1 MSNDWILFFQLK
13 KKVRCLLWSWK
24 ALRCCCWDKCGHT
37 RDTQSNKHSVF
48 FSFLKQV
55 KESSHGK
62 NKTRHFPLL
71 VKEEDGSQKWE
82 EKKRESRSEEVQ
94 RSTQEISNFKAQTHV
109 NKSQQINETSGM
121 DHGLHLNCCFSG
133 CWRDFKIWG
142 KQLKAEKTLRFPE
155 GRNTVKLFKLS
166 LFSLHG
172 LRGCKSFSPQEGQV
186 INHRRPKLGSHSF
199 YWVTDAGTIRAQV
212 AAVLPKAICTA
223 PPSASAPCPH
233 YHTVTSFLTHREMSS
248 LNRLIWRCNG
258 SGIKPFLCTCQSEDY
273 ESLWACRENERF
285 ATWNIQPPKII
296 QLNTHSET
304 HSL

>member
-13 KKVRCLLWSWK
+13 KKVRCLLWK

-71 VKEEDGSQKWE
+71 VKEEDGTQKWE

-142 KQLKAEKTLRFPE
+142 KQLKAEKTLRFQ
-155 GRNTVKLFKLS
+155 
-166 LFSLHG
+166 
-172 LRGCKSFSPQEGQV
+172 RG
-186 INHRRPKLGSHSF
+186 
-199 YWVTDAGTIRAQV
+199 
-212 AAVLPKAICTA
+212 
-223 PPSASAPCPH
+223 
-233 YHTVTSFLTHREMSS
+233 EMPWNS
-248 LNRLIWRCNG
+248 LNYHYF
-258 SGIKPFLCTCQSEDY
+258 PFMALEAVKVFLLKRDRS
-273 ESLWACRENERF
+273 
-285 ATWNIQPPKII
+285 
-296 QLNTHSET
+296 
-304 HSL
+304 